1 MESKRFLNA
10 LPPVKVVAGALALL
24 LMISLLVGCGSSTV
38 KVGWVG
44 SSDPGHMGYRYTAFD
59 GVERKTFRSEAGQI
73 IGLDYDVTA
82 EKGELVLKV
91 VDPDGKVIW
100 DETFRED
107 TAGIVTLATPL
118 DGFHTIRIEGQA
130 TAGGFDISWSAWE

>member
-1 MESKRFLNA
+1 MNTEEWIDFMKRDLGRGLF
-10 LPPVKVVAGALALL
+10 PHP
-24 LMISLLVGCGSSTV
+24 T
-38 KVGWVG
+38 
-44 SSDPGHMGYRYTAFD
+44 PFTTFD

-100 DETFRED
+100 DEAFRED